1 MLKMIVSSFYNTII
15 DYEEAISAS
24 TVLEIDRI
32 RKKGI
37 VFSVCTNRQY
47 QEILDYNHDFHFVD
61 YIVSLNG
68 SYVYDVNKSKCLF
81 KKKISLTNL
90 KKITNLFDGY
100 KINYY
105 TEESVYNKLVEE
117 DIYKIEIEIT
127 DRSELDKLAKINVNY
142 SVLELEDKLYLEIVN
157 NRVSMF
163 TGVDQISL
171 RNNISLNEVLVIGG
185 NESDYSLINNIPNN
199 YVVNNAPK
207 ELKKIALKKTT
218 SNNEDGVKKV
228 LSKV

>member
-81 KKKISLTNL
+81 KKKISLTN
-90 KKITNLFDGY
+90 
-100 KINYY
+100 
-105 TEESVYNKLVEE
+105 
-117 DIYKIEIEIT
+117 
-127 DRSELDKLAKINVNY
+127 
-142 SVLELEDKLYLEIVN
+142 
-157 NRVSMF
+157 
-163 TGVDQISL
+163 
-171 RNNISLNEVLVIGG
+171 
-185 NESDYSLINNIPNN
+185 
-199 YVVNNAPK
+199 
-207 ELKKIALKKTT
+207 
-218 SNNEDGVKKV
+218 
-228 LSKV
+228 